1 MNNNRTNGQSGFT
14 LIELIVVI
22 VILGIL
28 AVTAAPK
35 FMNLT
40 SDANASVVKGLAGAI
55 RSSVQLVHAKTMLT
69 FGNKGLNGQYKNQD
83 TGIENQVICV
93 LDECNN
99 EDLTSKKWKGKPGFI
114 YLTIWG
120 YPYSGMDMGQPQNIN
135 TILGMLDLGISS
147 DEYSQFDGKGKAPDS
162 SDWIVYDNE
171 NDKTKN
177 KNGGQEKAYSMT
189 FVPKSAPASAKHNNY
204 TKDTDANDKNACG
217 VYYRGN
223 NFDKTP
229 LIKIFT
235 KGC

>member
-69 FGNKGLNGQYKNQD
+69 FGNKGLNGQYKNQA

-99 EDLTSKKWKGKPGFI
+99 EDLTSKQWKGKPGFI

-120 YPYSGMDMGQPQNIN
+120 YPYSGMDMGAALNVN
-135 TILGMLDLGISS
+135 TILGMLDLGVKA
-147 DEYSQFDGKGKAPDS
+147 DEYSQFDGNGSAPPD
-162 SDWIVYDNE
+162 SDWIIFNTSE
-171 NDKTKN
+171 N
-177 KNGGQEKAYSMT
+177 KNPKDYSMA
-189 FVPKSAPASAKHNNY
+189 FVPKSAPSSAKDKKY
-204 TKDTDANDKNACG
+204 YSSDTVDNKNTCG
-217 VYYRGN
+217 VYYRGSN
-223 NFDKTP
+223 EKQTP
-229 LIKIFT
+229 VIRVFT

>member
-120 YPYSGMDMGQPQNIN
+120 YPYSGMDMGAALNVN

-217 VYYRGN
+217 VYYRGSN
-223 NFDKTP
+223 EKKTP
-229 LIKIFT
+229 VIRVFT

>member
-1 MNNNRTNGQSGFT
+1 MNNKAGGQSGFT

-83 TGIENQVICV
+83 TGIENQVIFV

-120 YPYSGMDMGQPQNIN
+120 YPYSGMDMGAALNVN
-135 TILGMLDLGISS
+135 TILGILDLGISWQ
-147 DEYSQFDGKGKAPDS
+147 DYSKFDGKGSAPDS
-162 SDWIVYDNE
+162 SDWIIYDTGKW
-171 NDKTKN
+171 DM
-177 KNGGQEKAYSMT
+177 A
-189 FVPKSAPASAKHNNY
+189 FVPKSAPSNA
-204 TKDTDANDKNACG
+204 KNASHYGEDKPDNEGTCG
-217 VYYRGN
+217 VYYRGVN
-223 NFDKTP
+223 EKETKTP
-229 LIKIFT
+229 MVKVFT